1 MGYWHFNAH
10 KTEVTFMTHQADAEP
25 QSWRITKVEDNE
37 LELEG
42 ISDSNKGEV
51 RSYKRLNQFPD

>member
-1 MGYWHFNAH
+1 
-10 KTEVTFMTHQADAEP
+10 MTHQAEAEP